1 MQGDTAHAHLIHGN
15 STLCLSMCW
24 FGGKIKKE
32 RERKGSRDE
41 DKETEINQDMQIY
54 RTRDRKD
61 KQTQMQRV
69 REEAGRMRR
78 D

>member
-41 DKETEINQDMQIY
+41 DKETKNKLMVFRNGGVGEHG
-54 RTRDRKD
+54 
-61 KQTQMQRV
+61 
-69 REEAGRMRR
+69 E
-78 D
+78 